1 MERDQLDIARLNAE
15 INKMMEETLK
25 ARTERIWYPFAAGA
39 GVTLAIV
46 AVLSLLFKLLL
57 HV

>member
-25 ARTERIWYPFAAGA
+25 ARTDRLWYPFAAGA
-39 GVTLAIV
+39 GVTLAVV
-46 AVLSLLFKLLL
+46 AVLTLLLRLL
-57 HV
+57 HVG